1 MGGEVVVLAELV
13 QVRNLEAPPALD
25 EVRVDLG
32 HGLHDVGQFVVG
44 ETHHRLEVAQDAA
57 HARESDVDAVRDDD
71 PGWKFWLQFWA

>member
-32 HGLHDVGQFVVG
+32 HGLRGVGQLVVG
-44 ETHHRLEVAQDAA
+44 EADHRLEVAQDAA
-57 HARESDVDAVRDDD
+57 NARESDVDAVRDDD
-71 PGWKFWLQFWA
+71 PG